1 MVCSAEPSEKLSSE
15 TVWKEGQALSKNT
28 WHSIACTIC
37 QSNSCW
43 GQSGVTSEPISWR
56 CISVWGRGAAVPL
69 WKAHIWAATSVVYTP
84 ISNLRD
90 TRAEREGRTLGC
102 HRRNQHIGPLFVF
115 VYILSTQTPVWRV
128 KEDLDLKHL
137 NFFDTTT
144 YNQCVFL
151 QTIVNIQ
158 KFVYIRSIIYQHM
171 DMLIRKSLLGTVP
184 FEVLCYS

>member
-1 MVCSAEPSEKLSSE
+1 M
-15 TVWKEGQALSKNT
+15 
-28 WHSIACTIC
+28 
-37 QSNSCW
+37 
-43 GQSGVTSEPISWR
+43 
-56 CISVWGRGAAVPL
+56 
-69 WKAHIWAATSVVYTP
+69 
-84 ISNLRD
+84 
-90 TRAEREGRTLGC
+90 
-102 HRRNQHIGPLFVF
+102 
-115 VYILSTQTPVWRV
+115 YILSTQTPVWRV